1 MCMGMCI
8 FSPSI
13 FLNYPYVHTRTSDET
28 ISVFFFFIGFDAF
41 GDVLQPINK
50 ASTSPSIA
58 PTTTPQSKAIGQDL
72 DTSLASIASN
82 LNVRG
87 GATGTKKWATYS
99 FFCAFLRCGAIELWG
114 RECFFIFFISGTEK
128 WEEYYVVLLSSPY
141 TLLLPTFQLF
151 LSSLCSDF
159 RSLQLLHYLQCS
171 DLT

>member
-1 MCMGMCI
+1 MHGDVH
-8 FSPSI
+8 FFPSI

-28 ISVFFFFIGFDAF
+28 ISVFFFIGFDAF

-87 GATGTKKWATYS
+87 GATGTKK
-99 FFCAFLRCGAIELWG
+99 
-114 RECFFIFFISGTEK
+114 
-128 WEEYYVVLLSSPY
+128 
-141 TLLLPTFQLF
+141 
-151 LSSLCSDF
+151 
-159 RSLQLLHYLQCS
+159 
-171 DLT
+171 